1 MYPEENEHLVRE
13 LENIIFTAE
22 YLLQKVRSGNSN
34 IHYETLV
41 GIADDLNDIADEHD
55 EEDMNYVGNEYSH
68 LDDVF
73 EDVFK

>member
-22 YLLQKVRSGNSN
+22 YLLQKVRSNNSYIN
-34 IHYETLV
+34 YETLV

>member
-1 MYPEENEHLVRE
+1 MFPEENEHLVRE

-22 YLLQKVRSGNSN
+22 YLLQKVRSNNSYIN
-34 IHYETLV
+34 YETLV

>member
-1 MYPEENEHLVRE
+1 
-13 LENIIFTAE
+13 
-22 YLLQKVRSGNSN
+22 
-34 IHYETLV
+34 
-41 GIADDLNDIADEHD
+41 LNDIADEHD

>member
-1 MYPEENEHLVRE
+1 MYPEENEHLVKE

-22 YLLQKVRSGNSN
+22 YLLQKVRSNNSYIN
-34 IHYETLV
+34 YETLV